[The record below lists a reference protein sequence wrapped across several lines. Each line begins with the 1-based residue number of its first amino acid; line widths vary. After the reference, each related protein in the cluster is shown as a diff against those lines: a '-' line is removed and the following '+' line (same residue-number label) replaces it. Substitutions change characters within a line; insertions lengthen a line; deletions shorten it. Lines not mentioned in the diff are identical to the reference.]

1 MLKKSRMP
9 FLLLVIVLAACTGE
23 DEPDSS
29 GEPAVDTGKEEA
41 QEQESTDE
49 AQSEEEEQK
58 AEEEEEETDKEEDS
72 GSSFDYS
79 PPDVSVPEVSAPEVS
94 APEVSAPEVS
104 APEITVPEVGISMGE
119 EITINVPDHL
129 LFDFDES
136 TLRDDALALLEE
148 ISGELE
154 QYEAGEVKI
163 HGHTDNQGDASYNQQ
178 LSQERAEAVEAYF
191 LEEETMDDFN
201 FSTKGFGETEPVVSN
216 DTEENRAKNRRVEII
231 IKPEETE

>member
-1 MLKKSRMP
+1 MLKKSGMP
-9 FLLLVIVLAACTGE
+9 FLLLVIVLAACAGE
-23 DEPDSS
+23 DDSDSS
-29 GEPAVDTGKEEA
+29 GESAPDTGEEA
-41 QEQESTDE
+41 QEQESVDE
-49 AQSEEEEQK
+49 AQPEEEEQK
-58 AEEEEEETDKEEDS
+58 AEEEEEEKDNEEDS

-79 PPDVSVPEVSAPEVS
+79 PPDVSAPEVSAPEVS
-94 APEVSAPEVS
+94 APEVTVPEVS

-163 HGHTDNQGDASYNQQ
+163 HGHTDNQGEASYNQQ
-178 LSQERAEAVEAYF
+178 LSQKRAEAVEAYF
-191 LEEETMDDFN
+191 LEEETMDDFD

-231 IKPEETE
+231 IKPEETK

>member
-1 MLKKSRMP
+1 MLKKSGML
-9 FLLLVIVLAACTGE
+9 FFLLVIVLAACTGE

-29 GEPAVDTGKEEA
+29 GKPAADTGEEEA

-49 AQSEEEEQK
+49 AQSEEEEQEK
-58 AEEEEEETDKEEDS
+58 DKEDS

-79 PPDVSVPEVSAPEVS
+79 PPDVSAPEVS

-104 APEITVPEVGISMGE
+104 APEITVPEVGVSMGE

-163 HGHTDNQGDASYNQQ
+163 HGHTDNQGEASYNQQ

-191 LEEETMDDFN
+191 VEEETMDDFD

-231 IKPEETE
+231 VKPEETE